1 MPIKIPLLA
10 RYGLGTIL
18 AFLFVSV
25 AQAQTDP
32 SNAITA
38 DTVAYAINNL
48 FLLVAAVLVLFM
60 QAGFAML
67 EAGLSSNKNTVNVLF
82 KNTFDV
88 CVGVL
93 LYFLFGYSLMYGDMP
108 MLGGV
113 FGWGGFGIP
122 PTPVDNIEGLNP
134 QVDWLFQAAFAATA
148 ATIVSG
154 AVMGRMYFK
163 AYLIY
168 SALLTSLIYPIS
180 GYWKWGGGWLD
191 QLGFHDFAGSIMVH
205 SVGGFAALAA
215 VIVMGP
221 RIGRFE
227 GKKVNSLGYQGITSS
242 SLGVFILWVGWYG
255 FNPGSQLAFV
265 GALNTN
271 TTMLIAVNTTLSAA
285 AGGLAALAFDW
296 LTEEKHKPDLLVT
309 LNGIL
314 GGLVGV
320 TASCDS
326 VNNWSAIAIGVIAGI
341 LSVLGTRLLDRLHI
355 DDGVGAWPVHGLCG
369 IWGGVAAGIFGGH
382 PLSAQIIGSIVVPFW
397 SFTTMFFLFYL
408 LDLWGILRVKPSQE
422 KVGLDVVEHGQT
434 EKGITIIIDG

>member
-10 RYGLGTIL
+10 RYGLGAIL
-18 AFLFVSV
+18 AFLFVGV
-25 AQAQTDP
+25 AQAQTDT
-32 SNAITA
+32 SNTITA
-38 DTVAYAINNL
+38 ESVAYAINNL

-93 LYFLFGYSLMYGDMP
+93 LYFLFGYSLMYGGTP

-122 PTPVDNIEGLNP
+122 PTPPNNLSGLSP

-191 QLGFHDFAGSIMVH
+191 QLGFHDFAGSIIVH

-215 VIVMGP
+215 VIVMGS

-255 FNPGSQLAFV
+255 FNPGSQLAFA
-265 GALNTN
+265 GELNTN

-285 AGGLAALAFDW
+285 AGGLGALAFDW
-296 LTEEKHKPDLLVT
+296 ITEEKHKPNLLVNT
-309 LNGIL
+309 FAKLKG
-314 GGLVGV
+314 
-320 TASCDS
+320 
-326 VNNWSAIAIGVIAGI
+326 
-341 LSVLGTRLLDRLHI
+341 VLGRRN
-355 DDGVGAWPVHGLCG
+355 GVY
-369 IWGGVAAGIFGGH
+369 
-382 PLSAQIIGSIVVPFW
+382 SA
-397 SFTTMFFLFYL
+397 
-408 LDLWGILRVKPSQE
+408 
-422 KVGLDVVEHGQT
+422 
-434 EKGITIIIDG
+434 